1 MYVSDLR
8 DAVSLALLST
18 REDLVAV
25 VLGLLLLL
33 GVARSASISSTIS
46 AVAMSDSFL
55 KRSHKHMLKLTGFD

>member
-33 GVARSASISSTIS
+33 GVARRASISSTIS

-55 KRSHKHMLKLTGFD
+55 KRSHKYMLKLTGFD